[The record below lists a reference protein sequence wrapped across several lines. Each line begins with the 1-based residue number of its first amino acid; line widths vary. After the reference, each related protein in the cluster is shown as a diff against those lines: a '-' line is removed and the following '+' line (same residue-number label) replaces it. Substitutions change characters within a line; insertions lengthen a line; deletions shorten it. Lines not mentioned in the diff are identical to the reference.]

1 MKLNAAAIEE
11 LSATSAYK
19 AFEQHCCILQKVE
32 PRGLS
37 INERV
42 LFWCNI
48 YNTIT
53 GEKDLCSVCVA
64 NRRRRLRCV
73 GVFI

>member
-1 MKLNAAAIEE
+1 MQMKLNAAAIEE

-53 GEKDLCSVCVA
+53 GERKDVYD
-64 NRRRRLRCV
+64 
-73 GVFI
+73 GVQQAWAGIP